1 MSASPAFSHFDLEP
15 DPTFLAAVAS
25 FCELRIFETPFQ
37 RPGPSEGLS
46 ASWKPSSEAP
56 WKQGDELL
64 SMLDFLQRAEDSSVP
79 SSPPFSEL
87 HPDFAF
93 ASKFVADPAKFVV
106 NYLVAWRANQ
116 MSRFAKAAASLEPWN
131 VKLLALSPAH
141 LVAMDKIGRQLR
153 PAVIAALTDAIVWPD
168 QKLAFFMVKGFPAT
182 GNLPSN
188 FTWSRSLERVI
199 YATARAALELE
210 PHPPAFVKGNGKARV
225 IDNARRSL
233 TNAAL
238 STKEKLVCCHAEL
251 PVSIARHIAAS
262 SPPGALPELG
272 LGSDDVQAAYRV
284 LPSSQPGLTV
294 AALCKRKA
302 SGQAALDLV
311 FSTVG
316 LGLDI
321 GEHKEVA
328 VTNIFL
334 GLEFNFSDFAAKDL
348 IYVGVSQKR
357 RDTLGTLD
365 KVLAEDYLTSGN
377 AASLCGKLRFTL
389 SPLFSRV
396 EKAALSSI
404 QAWGSSSKP
413 SVSDV
418 PTIVLTDA
426 MYQRGSSRPAG
437 LGAVYSFPESTGIV
451 PRRIFT
457 FGEADAA
464 FLAALANFGERA
476 TYISQLE
483 VLAVLAAISGEAGE
497 RLRGQVVHFYIDN
510 QSALSGLHKGYSGC
524 LDMAH
529 LINAFWLRALEL
541 RITPWFSYVPSKS
554 NLADLPSRPSR
565 GSKRAAAS
573 DPTSASPSR
582 DSAPRLL

>member
-1 MSASPAFSHFDLEP
+1 MSASPALSHFDLEP

-25 FCELRIFETPFQ
+25 FRELRIFETPFQ
-37 RPGPSEGLS
+37 RSGHSEGLP

-64 SMLDFLQRAEDSSVP
+64 SMLDFLQRTEDSSVP

-93 ASKFVADPAKFVV
+93 ACEFVADPAKF
-106 NYLVAWRANQ
+106 ANQ
-116 MSRFAKAAASLEPWN
+116 MSRFAKAAASLEPWD
-131 VKLLALSPAH
+131 VKLLALRPAH
-141 LVAMDKIGRQLR
+141 FVAMDKIGRQLR

-182 GNLPSN
+182 GNLPDSHYFRAGGVEASIPFDKLMESD

-199 YATARAALELE
+199 SATACAAFELEL
-210 PHPPAFVKGNGKARV
+210 HPPTFVKGV
-225 IDNARRSL
+225 TSTL
-233 TNAAL
+233 SAAGRL
-238 STKEKLVCCHAEL
+238 RTAYERTLEEHEASMG
-251 PVSIARHIAAS
+251 HIAAS
-262 SPPGALPELG
+262 SPPGALPKLG

-294 AALCKRKA
+294 AALWCPHPDGDWARGHYFSKRKA

-321 GEHKEVA
+321 GKHKEVA

-357 RDTLGTLD
+357 RDTLGLTLD

-389 SPLFSRV
+389 SPLFSC
-396 EKAALSSI
+396 
-404 QAWGSSSKP
+404 
-413 SVSDV
+413 V

-437 LGAVYSFPESTGIV
+437 LGAVYSFSESTGIV

-457 FGEADAA
+457 FDEADAA

-483 VLAVLAAISGEAGE
+483 VLAVLAAISGKAGE
-497 RLRGQVVHFYIDN
+497 RLRGQ
-510 QSALSGLHKGYSGC
+510 
-524 LDMAH
+524 
-529 LINAFWLRALEL
+529 
-541 RITPWFSYVPSKS
+541 FSYVPSKS
-554 NLADLPSRPSR
+554 NLADLPSRSREALGPLLDAGFVETEMTVPPFPALGIKR

>member
-1 MSASPAFSHFDLEP
+1 
-15 DPTFLAAVAS
+15 
-25 FCELRIFETPFQ
+25 
-37 RPGPSEGLS
+37 
-46 ASWKPSSEAP
+46 
-56 WKQGDELL
+56 
-64 SMLDFLQRAEDSSVP
+64 
-79 SSPPFSEL
+79 
-87 HPDFAF
+87 
-93 ASKFVADPAKFVV
+93 
-106 NYLVAWRANQ
+106 
-116 MSRFAKAAASLEPWN
+116 
-131 VKLLALSPAH
+131 
-141 LVAMDKIGRQLR
+141 
-153 PAVIAALTDAIVWPD
+153 
-168 QKLAFFMVKGFPAT
+168 
-182 GNLPSN
+182 
-188 FTWSRSLERVI
+188 
-199 YATARAALELE
+199 
-210 PHPPAFVKGNGKARV
+210 
-225 IDNARRSL
+225 
-233 TNAAL
+233 
-238 STKEKLVCCHAEL
+238 
-251 PVSIARHIAAS
+251 VSIARHIAAS
-262 SPPGALPELG
+262 SPPGTLPELG

-294 AALCKRKA
+294 AALWCPHPDGDWARGHVGYVTLPGHPFGLAGAPLSWNRLSLFLTCVSRRLFGVCAGVYYDDMVVVEPLYCSAPGPRRSRPQCFSKRKA

-321 GEHKEVA
+321 GKHKEVA

-348 IYVGVSQKR
+348 IYVGVSQRR
-357 RDTLGTLD
+357 RDTLGLTLD

-389 SPLFSRV
+389 SPLFSRIG
-396 EKAALSSI
+396 KAALSST

-413 SVSDV
+413 SVSDVLPAPVREAISFLRDLLPSLPAAVVQARATLQV

-497 RLRGQVVHFYIDN
+497 RLRGQVVHFYIDS

-554 NLADLPSRPSR
+554 NLADLPSRSREALGPLLDAGFVETEMTVPPFPALGIKR